1 MILNPKPPNT
11 MDRISIS
18 FFFLMVAFLIL
29 SLKNYADI
37 AQLYE
42 VQSED
47 VGHLERAIEDLE
59 DLVDKQ
65 RKNIRNAV
73 EDTESLRIELNK

>member
-1 MILNPKPPNT
+1 
-11 MDRISIS
+11 MDRFPLI
-18 FFFLMVAFLIL
+18 FLFLMGACMVM